1 MIAYIKIE
9 APDLDTLDT
18 ILAPLVEEHGGSHYT
33 LVVDGEAQRMSD
45 RHLDEEEREGRAIA
59 SALRRLRRGETPDP
73 VLEDVLG
80 TGPFPD
86 HPIT

>member
-18 ILAPLVEEHGGSHYT
+18 ILAPLVEEHGGSYYT
-33 LVVDGEAQRMSD
+33 LAVDGVAQQMGD
-45 RHLDEEEREGRAIA
+45 RHLDEEEREALAIVK
-59 SALRRLRRGETPDP
+59 ALRRLRRVETPDP
-73 VLEDVLG
+73 ILEDVLG

-86 HPIT
+86 HPIP